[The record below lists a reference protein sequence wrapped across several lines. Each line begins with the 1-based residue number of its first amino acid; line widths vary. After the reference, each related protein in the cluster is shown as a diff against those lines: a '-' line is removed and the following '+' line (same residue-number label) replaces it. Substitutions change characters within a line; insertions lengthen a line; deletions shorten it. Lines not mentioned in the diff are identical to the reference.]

1 MGKKPFIVNMIILW
15 IALNSYFVAF
25 GETPSHS
32 PEISE
37 ITGEI
42 ESITSDTVR
51 IIHDGLVNVYP
62 LSSGTKIICN
72 GATATWKSLIPITSE
87 AFFEATLTL
96 DNKGRVLMIDGS
108 YQGEEGVI
116 RGWFYHAGQLNL
128 QIDPVEKKQ
137 LSCKT
142 VRKGARLPREGWL
155 HDGQLVFIVYDRIG
169 QIRAIYLPD

>member
-1 MGKKPFIVNMIILW
+1 MGKKPFFMSVIILW

-25 GETPSHS
+25 GETPPHS
-32 PEISE
+32 PEIPE

-62 LSSGTKIICN
+62 FSSGTKIICN
-72 GATATWKSLIPITSE
+72 GAPATWRSLIPITSE
-87 AFFEATLTL
+87 AFFEATLSL

-116 RGWFYHAGQLNL
+116 RGWFYYAGQLNL
-128 QIDPVEKKQ
+128 QIHPIEKKQ
-137 LSCKT
+137 LFCKT
-142 VRKGARLPREGWL
+142 VKKGARLPRKGWL
-155 HDGQLVFIVYDRIG
+155 HDGQLVFMVYDRNG
-169 QIRAIYLPD
+169 QIRAVYLPD